1 MPKNWEEM
9 CRTQKGVKMNNWAQT
24 LTLLDVWTN
33 LPHPCLTIKWSTNSR
48 EPLNKSTLVLFA
60 IVRKG
65 EKQLDAHNIHSMHPR
80 FLFILDYESTIST
93 WCFSLPHWA
102 GSDAFPAHS
111 AKATFI
117 TRGKKG
123 GNGRV
128 KYRYFTLNHWA
139 VFKVNIIRGDIVICV
154 DLVKEKTAS

>member
-9 CRTQKGVKMNNWAQT
+9 CCTQKGVKMNNWAQM

-33 LPHPCLTIKWSTNSR
+33 LPHLCLTIKWSTNSQ

-65 EKQLDAHNIHSMHPR
+65 EKQLDVHNIHSTHPR
-80 FLFILDYESTIST
+80 FLFILNYESTISM
-93 WCFSLPHWA
+93 WCFSLSHWA
-102 GSDAFPAHS
+102 GSDVFPVHS
-111 AKATFI
+111 VKATFI

-139 VFKVNIIRGDIVICV
+139 VFKVNIIRSDIIICV